1 MKKAFFVFV
10 FVFVLLAVPF
20 QVFAG
25 EETVGSGVNTDEKTY
40 EEYLDT
46 YDVDSIYDAVSR
58 DTLELLDQ
66 LGMRDFDYEN
76 ILDLT
81 PQKLWSVFQSVME
94 GRFEGPLVSCS
105 GIMLLILFSAFLQS
119 LKTAIKSD
127 MLSNVFSVACSVI
140 IAVILSVQIS
150 DAITLAATTVKTCAD
165 FIYGFVPVFGIL
177 VAVSGGITASFSTN
191 ALLLGLAQF
200 LNFLSGNLFVPVIS
214 CYLAL
219 GLSNG
224 IRPELHLTA
233 ITSAVKKYIS
243 AAISVAATGFVSILS
258 IKTAVA
264 SRADALGLRSARFAI
279 NSVVPVIGSAI
290 SEGLLSIQSYSSLIK
305 STVGIVGIVLILLV
319 FLPALVE
326 LVIWKFFLSLSS
338 IVSEMFE
345 DRSVLAV
352 LQAFQGA
359 LLLMLIILILSMVTT
374 VISFGILIAVKN
386 QVS

>member
-1 MKKAFFVFV
+1 MKKSVILILFLF
-10 FVFVLLAVPF
+10 LALSVP
-20 QVFAG
+20 VRAMG
-25 EETVGSGVNTDEKTY
+25 AETQQIEQDTY
-40 EEYLDT
+40 SKYLDQ
-46 YDVDSIYDAVSR
+46 YDVDSIYDSVPQDAL
-58 DTLELLDQ
+58 DLLDE
-66 LGMRDFDYEN
+66 LGMQDFDFEN

-81 PQKLWSVFQSVME
+81 PQKLWHVLQSVAE
-94 GRFEGPLVSCS
+94 GRFEGPLTACA
-105 GIMLLILFSAFLQS
+105 GMILLILFSAFLQS
-119 LKTAIKSD
+119 LKTTIKSD

-140 IAVILSVQIS
+140 IAVILSVEIS
-150 DAITLAATTVKTCAD
+150 DAISLASSTIKMCAD

-243 AAISVAATGFVSILS
+243 AAVSLAATGFVSILS

-305 STVGIVGIVLILLV
+305 STVGIVGIVVIVLI
-319 FLPALVE
+319 FLPALLE
-326 LVIWKFFLSLSS
+326 ILIWKFFLSVSS
-338 IVSEMFE
+338 IASEMFE

-359 LLLMLIILILSMVTT
+359 LLLMLIVLILSLVTT

>member
-1 MKKAFFVFV
+1 MKKSVILILFLF
-10 FVFVLLAVPF
+10 LALSVP
-20 QVFAG
+20 VRAMG
-25 EETVGSGVNTDEKTY
+25 AETQQIEQDTY
-40 EEYLDT
+40 SKYLDQ
-46 YDVDSIYDAVSR
+46 YDVDSIYDSVPQDAL
-58 DTLELLDQ
+58 DLLDE
-66 LGMRDFDYEN
+66 LGMQDFDFEN

-81 PQKLWSVFQSVME
+81 PQKLWHVLQSVAE
-94 GRFEGPLVSCS
+94 GRFKGPLTACA
-105 GIMLLILFSAFLQS
+105 GMILLTLFSAFLQS
-119 LKTAIKSD
+119 LKTTVKSD

-140 IAVILSVQIS
+140 IAVILSVEIS
-150 DAITLAATTVKTCAD
+150 DAISLASSTIKMCAD

-243 AAISVAATGFVSILS
+243 AAVSLAATGFVSILS

-305 STVGIVGIVLILLV
+305 STVGIVGIVVIVLI
-319 FLPALVE
+319 FLPALLE
-326 LVIWKFFLSLSS
+326 ILIWKFFLSVSS
-338 IVSEMFE
+338 IASEMFE

-359 LLLMLIILILSMVTT
+359 LLLMLIVLILSLVTT

>member
-1 MKKAFFVFV
+1 MKKSVILILFLF
-10 FVFVLLAVPF
+10 LALSVP
-20 QVFAG
+20 VRAMG
-25 EETVGSGVNTDEKTY
+25 AETQQIEQDTY
-40 EEYLDT
+40 SKYLDQ
-46 YDVDSIYDAVSR
+46 YDVDSIYDSVPQDAL
-58 DTLELLDQ
+58 DLLDE
-66 LGMRDFDYEN
+66 LGMQDFDFEN

-81 PQKLWSVFQSVME
+81 PQKLWHVLQSVAE
-94 GRFEGPLVSCS
+94 GRFEGPLTACA
-105 GIMLLILFSAFLQS
+105 GMILLILFSAFLQS
-119 LKTAIKSD
+119 LKTTVKSD

-140 IAVILSVQIS
+140 IAVILSVEIS
-150 DAITLAATTVKTCAD
+150 DAISLASSTIKMCAD

-233 ITSAVKKYIS
+233 IASAVKKYIS
-243 AAISVAATGFVSILS
+243 AAVSLAATGFVSILS

-305 STVGIVGIVLILLV
+305 STVGIVGIVVIVLI
-319 FLPALVE
+319 FLPALLE
-326 LVIWKFFLSLSS
+326 ILIWKFFLSVSS
-338 IVSEMFE
+338 IASEMFE

-359 LLLMLIILILSMVTT
+359 LLLMLIVLILSLVTT

>member
-1 MKKAFFVFV
+1 MKKSVILILFLF
-10 FVFVLLAVPF
+10 LALSVP
-20 QVFAG
+20 VRAMG
-25 EETVGSGVNTDEKTY
+25 AETQQIEQDTY
-40 EEYLDT
+40 SKYLDQ
-46 YDVDSIYDAVSR
+46 YDVDSIYDSVPQDAL
-58 DTLELLDQ
+58 DLLDE
-66 LGMRDFDYEN
+66 LGMQDFDFEN

-81 PQKLWSVFQSVME
+81 PQKLWHVLQSVAE
-94 GRFEGPLVSCS
+94 GRFEGPLTACA
-105 GIMLLILFSAFLQS
+105 GMILLTLFSAFLQS
-119 LKTAIKSD
+119 LKTTVKSD

-140 IAVILSVQIS
+140 IAVILSVEIS
-150 DAITLAATTVKTCAD
+150 DAISLASSTIKMCAD

-243 AAISVAATGFVSILS
+243 AAVSLAATGFVSILS

-305 STVGIVGIVLILLV
+305 STVGIVGIVVIVLI
-319 FLPALVE
+319 FLPAL
-326 LVIWKFFLSLSS
+326 LKILIWKFFLSVSS
-338 IVSEMFE
+338 IASEMFE

-359 LLLMLIILILSMVTT
+359 LLLMLIVLILSLVTT

>member
-1 MKKAFFVFV
+1 MKKSVILILFLF
-10 FVFVLLAVPF
+10 LALSVP
-20 QVFAG
+20 VRAMG
-25 EETVGSGVNTDEKTY
+25 AETQQIEQDTY
-40 EEYLDT
+40 SKYLDQ
-46 YDVDSIYDAVSR
+46 YDVDSIYDSVPQDAL
-58 DTLELLDQ
+58 DLLDE
-66 LGMRDFDYEN
+66 LGMQDFDFEN

-81 PQKLWSVFQSVME
+81 PQKLWHVLQSVAE
-94 GRFEGPLVSCS
+94 GRFEGPLTACA
-105 GIMLLILFSAFLQS
+105 GMILLTLFSAFLQS
-119 LKTAIKSD
+119 LKTTVKSD

-140 IAVILSVQIS
+140 IAVILSVEIS
-150 DAITLAATTVKTCAD
+150 DAISLASSTIKMCAD

-233 ITSAVKKYIS
+233 IASAVKKYIS
-243 AAISVAATGFVSILS
+243 AAVSLAATGFVSILS

-305 STVGIVGIVLILLV
+305 STVGIVGIVVIVLI
-319 FLPALVE
+319 FLPALLE
-326 LVIWKFFLSLSS
+326 ILIWKFFLSVSS
-338 IVSEMFE
+338 IASEMFE

-359 LLLMLIILILSMVTT
+359 LLLMLIVLILSLVTT

>member
-1 MKKAFFVFV
+1 MKKSVILILFLF
-10 FVFVLLAVPF
+10 LALSVP
-20 QVFAG
+20 VRAMG
-25 EETVGSGVNTDEKTY
+25 AETQQIEQDTY
-40 EEYLDT
+40 SKYLDQ
-46 YDVDSIYDAVSR
+46 YDVDSIYDSVPQDAL
-58 DTLELLDQ
+58 DLLDE
-66 LGMRDFDYEN
+66 LGMQDFDFEN

-81 PQKLWSVFQSVME
+81 PQKLWHVLQSVAE
-94 GRFEGPLVSCS
+94 GRFVGPLTACA
-105 GIMLLILFSAFLQS
+105 GMILLTLFSAFLQS
-119 LKTAIKSD
+119 LKTTIKSD

-140 IAVILSVQIS
+140 IAVILSVEIS
-150 DAITLAATTVKTCAD
+150 DAISLASSTIKMCAD

-243 AAISVAATGFVSILS
+243 AAVSLAATGFVSILS

-305 STVGIVGIVLILLV
+305 STVGIVGIVVIVLI
-319 FLPALVE
+319 FLPALLE
-326 LVIWKFFLSLSS
+326 ILIWKFFLSVSS
-338 IVSEMFE
+338 IASEMFE

-352 LQAFQGA
+352 LQAFQGV
-359 LLLMLIILILSMVTT
+359 LLLMLIVLILSLVTT

>member
-1 MKKAFFVFV
+1 MKKSVILILFLF
-10 FVFVLLAVPF
+10 LALSVP
-20 QVFAG
+20 VRAMG
-25 EETVGSGVNTDEKTY
+25 AETQQIEQDTY
-40 EEYLDT
+40 SKYLDQ
-46 YDVDSIYDAVSR
+46 YDVDSIYDSMPQDAL
-58 DTLELLDQ
+58 DLLDE
-66 LGMRDFDYEN
+66 LGMQDFDFEN

-81 PQKLWSVFQSVME
+81 PQKLWHVLQSVAE
-94 GRFEGPLVSCS
+94 GRFEGPLTACA
-105 GIMLLILFSAFLQS
+105 GMILLILFSAFLQS
-119 LKTAIKSD
+119 LKTTVKSD

-140 IAVILSVQIS
+140 IAVILSVEIS
-150 DAITLAATTVKTCAD
+150 NAISLASSTIKMCAD

-243 AAISVAATGFVSILS
+243 AAVSLAATGFVSILS

-305 STVGIVGIVLILLV
+305 STVGIVGIVVIVLI
-319 FLPALVE
+319 FLPALLE
-326 LVIWKFFLSLSS
+326 ILIWKFFLSVSS
-338 IVSEMFE
+338 IASEMFE

-359 LLLMLIILILSMVTT
+359 LLLMLIVLILSLVTT

>member
-1 MKKAFFVFV
+1 MKKAVLFFAVIF
-10 FVFVLLAVPF
+10 LLLCWPLQA
-20 QVFAG
+20 AG
-25 EETVGSGVNTDEKTY
+25 AQTDAPETAFDPQTY

-46 YDVDSIYDAVSR
+46 YDAVSIFDAVSQ
-58 DTLELLDQ
+58 DTLDLLDQ
-66 LGMRDFDYEN
+66 LGLGDFDYEN

-81 PQKLWSVFQSVME
+81 PQKLWEVLQSVLE
-94 GRFEGPLVSCS
+94 GRFAGPIASCS
-105 GIMLLILFSAFLQS
+105 GIILLILFSAFLQS
-119 LKTAIKSD
+119 LKTMIESD
-127 MLSNVFSVACSVI
+127 ALSNVFSVACSVI

-150 DAITLAATTVKTCAD
+150 GAITLASSTIKMCAD

-233 ITSAVKKYIS
+233 VTSAVKKYIS
-243 AAISVAATGFVSILS
+243 TAISLAATGFVSVLS

-305 STVGIVGIVLILLV
+305 STVGIVGIVVIFLI
-319 FLPALVE
+319 FLPAMLE
-326 LVIWKFFLSLSS
+326 IVIWKFFLSLSS

-352 LQAFQGA
+352 MQAFQGA
-359 LLLMLIILILSMVTT
+359 LLLMLIVLILSMVTT
-374 VISFGILIAVKN
+374 VISFGILVAVKN

>member
-1 MKKAFFVFV
+1 MKKSVILILFLF
-10 FVFVLLAVPF
+10 LALSVP
-20 QVFAG
+20 VRAMG
-25 EETVGSGVNTDEKTY
+25 AETQQIEQDTY
-40 EEYLDT
+40 SKYLDQ
-46 YDVDSIYDAVSR
+46 YDVDSIYDCVPQDAL
-58 DTLELLDQ
+58 DLLDE
-66 LGMRDFDYEN
+66 LGMQDFDFEN

-81 PQKLWSVFQSVME
+81 PQKLWHVLQSVAE
-94 GRFEGPLVSCS
+94 GRFKGPLTACA
-105 GIMLLILFSAFLQS
+105 GMILLILFSAFLQS
-119 LKTAIKSD
+119 LKTTVKSD

-140 IAVILSVQIS
+140 IAVILSVEIS
-150 DAITLAATTVKTCAD
+150 DAISLASSTIKMCAD

-243 AAISVAATGFVSILS
+243 AAVSLAATGFVSILS

-305 STVGIVGIVLILLV
+305 STVGIVGIVVIVLI
-319 FLPALVE
+319 FLPALLE
-326 LVIWKFFLSLSS
+326 ILIWKFFLSVSS
-338 IVSEMFE
+338 IASEMFE

-359 LLLMLIILILSMVTT
+359 LLLMLIVLILSLVTT

>member
-1 MKKAFFVFV
+1 MKKSVILILFLF
-10 FVFVLLAVPF
+10 LALSVP
-20 QVFAG
+20 VRAMG
-25 EETVGSGVNTDEKTY
+25 AETQQIEQDTY
-40 EEYLDT
+40 SKYLDQ
-46 YDVDSIYDAVSR
+46 YDVDSIYDSVPQDAL
-58 DTLELLDQ
+58 DLLDE
-66 LGMRDFDYEN
+66 LGMQDFDFEN

-81 PQKLWSVFQSVME
+81 PQKLWHVLQSVAE
-94 GRFEGPLVSCS
+94 GRFKGPLTACA
-105 GIMLLILFSAFLQS
+105 GMILLTLFSAFLQS
-119 LKTAIKSD
+119 LKTTVKSD

-140 IAVILSVQIS
+140 IAVILSVEIS
-150 DAITLAATTVKTCAD
+150 DAISLASSTIKMCAD

-243 AAISVAATGFVSILS
+243 AAVSLAATGFVSILS

-305 STVGIVGIVLILLV
+305 STVGIVGIVVIVLI
-319 FLPALVE
+319 FLPALLE
-326 LVIWKFFLSLSS
+326 ILIWKFFLSISS
-338 IVSEMFE
+338 IASEMFE

-359 LLLMLIILILSMVTT
+359 LLLMLIVLILSLVTT

>member
-1 MKKAFFVFV
+1 MKKSVILILFLF
-10 FVFVLLAVPF
+10 LALSVP
-20 QVFAG
+20 VRAMG
-25 EETVGSGVNTDEKTY
+25 AETQQIEQDTY
-40 EEYLDT
+40 SKYLDQ
-46 YDVDSIYDAVSR
+46 YDVDSIYDSVPQDAL
-58 DTLELLDQ
+58 DLLDE
-66 LGMRDFDYEN
+66 LGMQDFDFEN

-81 PQKLWSVFQSVME
+81 PQKLWHVLQSVAE
-94 GRFEGPLVSCS
+94 GRFKGPLTACA
-105 GIMLLILFSAFLQS
+105 GMILLILFSAFLQS
-119 LKTAIKSD
+119 LKTTVKSD

-140 IAVILSVQIS
+140 TAVILSVEIS
-150 DAITLAATTVKTCAD
+150 DAISLASSTIKMCAD

-243 AAISVAATGFVSILS
+243 AAVSLAATGFVSILS

-305 STVGIVGIVLILLV
+305 STVGIVGIVVIVLI
-319 FLPALVE
+319 FLPALLE
-326 LVIWKFFLSLSS
+326 ILIWKFFLSVSS
-338 IVSEMFE
+338 EYNPIPI
-345 DRSVLAV
+345 SVGNRRTV
-352 LQAFQGA
+352 FFFC
-359 LLLMLIILILSMVTT
+359 LI
-374 VISFGILIAVKN
+374 
-386 QVS
+386 

>member
-1 MKKAFFVFV
+1 MKKSVILILFLF
-10 FVFVLLAVPF
+10 LALSVP
-20 QVFAG
+20 VRAMG
-25 EETVGSGVNTDEKTY
+25 AETQQIEQDTY
-40 EEYLDT
+40 SKYLDQ
-46 YDVDSIYDAVSR
+46 YDVDSIYDSVPQDAL
-58 DTLELLDQ
+58 DLLDE
-66 LGMRDFDYEN
+66 LGMQDFDFEN

-81 PQKLWSVFQSVME
+81 PQKLWHVLQSVAE
-94 GRFEGPLVSCS
+94 GRFEGPLTACA
-105 GIMLLILFSAFLQS
+105 GMILLILFSAFLQS
-119 LKTAIKSD
+119 LKTTVKSD

-140 IAVILSVQIS
+140 IAVILSVEIS
-150 DAITLAATTVKTCAD
+150 DAISLASSTIKMCAD

-243 AAISVAATGFVSILS
+243 AAVSLAATGFVSILS

-305 STVGIVGIVLILLV
+305 STVGIVGIVVIVLI
-319 FLPALVE
+319 FLPALLE
-326 LVIWKFFLSLSS
+326 ILIWKFFLSISS
-338 IVSEMFE
+338 IASEMFE

-359 LLLMLIILILSMVTT
+359 LLLMLIVLILSLVTT

>member
-1 MKKAFFVFV
+1 MKKSVILILFLF
-10 FVFVLLAVPF
+10 LALSVP
-20 QVFAG
+20 VRAMG
-25 EETVGSGVNTDEKTY
+25 AETQQIEQDTY
-40 EEYLDT
+40 SKYLDQ
-46 YDVDSIYDAVSR
+46 YDVDSIYDCVPQDAL
-58 DTLELLDQ
+58 DLLDE
-66 LGMRDFDYEN
+66 LGMQDFDFKN

-81 PQKLWSVFQSVME
+81 PQKLWHVLQSVAE
-94 GRFEGPLVSCS
+94 GRFKGPLTACA
-105 GIMLLILFSAFLQS
+105 GMILLILFSAFLQS
-119 LKTAIKSD
+119 LKTTVKSD

-140 IAVILSVQIS
+140 IAVILSVEIS
-150 DAITLAATTVKTCAD
+150 DAISLASSTIKMCAD

-243 AAISVAATGFVSILS
+243 AAVSLAATGFVSILS

-305 STVGIVGIVLILLV
+305 STVGIVGIVVIVLI
-319 FLPALVE
+319 FLPALLE
-326 LVIWKFFLSLSS
+326 ILIWKFFLSVSS
-338 IVSEMFE
+338 IASEMFE

-359 LLLMLIILILSMVTT
+359 LLLMLIVLILSLVTT

>member
-1 MKKAFFVFV
+1 MKKSVILILFLF
-10 FVFVLLAVPF
+10 LALSVP
-20 QVFAG
+20 VRAMG
-25 EETVGSGVNTDEKTY
+25 AETQQIEQDTY
-40 EEYLDT
+40 SKYLDQ
-46 YDVDSIYDAVSR
+46 YDVDSIYDSVPQDAL
-58 DTLELLDQ
+58 DLLDE
-66 LGMRDFDYEN
+66 LGMQDFDFEN

-81 PQKLWSVFQSVME
+81 PQKLWHVLQSVAE
-94 GRFEGPLVSCS
+94 GRFKGPLTACA
-105 GIMLLILFSAFLQS
+105 GMILLILFSAFLQS
-119 LKTAIKSD
+119 LKTTVKSD

-140 IAVILSVQIS
+140 TAVILSVEIS
-150 DAITLAATTVKTCAD
+150 DAISLASSTIKMCAD

-243 AAISVAATGFVSILS
+243 AAVSLAATGFVSILS

-305 STVGIVGIVLILLV
+305 STVGIVGIVVIVLI
-319 FLPALVE
+319 FLPALLE
-326 LVIWKFFLSLSS
+326 ILIWKFFLSVSS
-338 IVSEMFE
+338 IASEMFE

-359 LLLMLIILILSMVTT
+359 LLLMLIVLILSLVTT

>member
-1 MKKAFFVFV
+1 MKKSVILILFLF
-10 FVFVLLAVPF
+10 LALSVP
-20 QVFAG
+20 VRAMG
-25 EETVGSGVNTDEKTY
+25 AETQQIEQDTY
-40 EEYLDT
+40 SKYLDQ
-46 YDVDSIYDAVSR
+46 YDVDSIYDSVPQDAL
-58 DTLELLDQ
+58 DLLDE
-66 LGMRDFDYEN
+66 LGMQDFDFEN

-81 PQKLWSVFQSVME
+81 PQKLWHVLQSVAE
-94 GRFEGPLVSCS
+94 GRFEGPLTACA
-105 GIMLLILFSAFLQS
+105 GMILLTLFSAFLQS
-119 LKTAIKSD
+119 LKTTVKSD

-140 IAVILSVQIS
+140 IAVILSVEIS
-150 DAITLAATTVKTCAD
+150 DAISLASSTIKMCTD

-243 AAISVAATGFVSILS
+243 AAVSLAATGFVSILS

-305 STVGIVGIVLILLV
+305 STVGIVGIVVIVLI
-319 FLPALVE
+319 FLPALLE
-326 LVIWKFFLSLSS
+326 ILIWKFFLSVSS
-338 IVSEMFE
+338 IASEMFE

-359 LLLMLIILILSMVTT
+359 LLLMLIVLILSLVTT

>member
-1 MKKAFFVFV
+1 MKKSVILIFFLF
-10 FVFVLLAVPF
+10 LALSVP
-20 QVFAG
+20 VRAMG
-25 EETVGSGVNTDEKTY
+25 AETQQIEQDTY
-40 EEYLDT
+40 SKYLDQ
-46 YDVDSIYDAVSR
+46 YDVDSIYDSVPQDAL
-58 DTLELLDQ
+58 DLLDE
-66 LGMRDFDYEN
+66 LGMQDFDFEN

-81 PQKLWSVFQSVME
+81 PQKLWHVLQSVAE
-94 GRFEGPLVSCS
+94 GRFEGPLTACA
-105 GIMLLILFSAFLQS
+105 GMILLILFSAFLQS
-119 LKTAIKSD
+119 LKTTIKSD

-140 IAVILSVQIS
+140 IAVILSVEIS
-150 DAITLAATTVKTCAD
+150 DAISLASSTIKMCAD

-243 AAISVAATGFVSILS
+243 AAVSLAATGFVSILS

-305 STVGIVGIVLILLV
+305 STVGIVGIVVIVLI
-319 FLPALVE
+319 FLPALLE
-326 LVIWKFFLSLSS
+326 ILIWKFFLSVSS
-338 IVSEMFE
+338 IASEMFE

-359 LLLMLIILILSMVTT
+359 LLLMLIVLILSLVTT

>member
-1 MKKAFFVFV
+1 MKKSVILILFLF
-10 FVFVLLAVPF
+10 LALSVP
-20 QVFAG
+20 VRAMG
-25 EETVGSGVNTDEKTY
+25 AETQQIEQDTY
-40 EEYLDT
+40 SKYLDQ
-46 YDVDSIYDAVSR
+46 YDVDSIYDSVPQDAL
-58 DTLELLDQ
+58 DLLDE
-66 LGMRDFDYEN
+66 LGMQDFDFEN

-81 PQKLWSVFQSVME
+81 PQKLWHVLQSVAE
-94 GRFEGPLVSCS
+94 GRFKGPLTACA
-105 GIMLLILFSAFLQS
+105 GMILLILFSAFLQS
-119 LKTAIKSD
+119 LKTTVKSD

-140 IAVILSVQIS
+140 IAVILSVEIS
-150 DAITLAATTVKTCAD
+150 DAISLASSTIKMCAD

-243 AAISVAATGFVSILS
+243 AAVSLAATGFVSILS

-305 STVGIVGIVLILLV
+305 STVGIVGIVVIVLI
-319 FLPALVE
+319 FLPALLE
-326 LVIWKFFLSLSS
+326 ILIWKFFLSVSS
-338 IVSEMFE
+338 IASEMFE

-359 LLLMLIILILSMVTT
+359 LLLMLIVLILSLVTT

>member
-1 MKKAFFVFV
+1 MKKSVILILFLF
-10 FVFVLLAVPF
+10 LALSVP
-20 QVFAG
+20 VRAMG
-25 EETVGSGVNTDEKTY
+25 AETQQIEQDTY
-40 EEYLDT
+40 SKYLDQ
-46 YDVDSIYDAVSR
+46 YDVDSIYDSVPQDAL
-58 DTLELLDQ
+58 DLLDE
-66 LGMRDFDYEN
+66 LGMQDFDFEN

-81 PQKLWSVFQSVME
+81 PQKLWHVLQSVAE
-94 GRFEGPLVSCS
+94 GRFEGPLTACA
-105 GIMLLILFSAFLQS
+105 GMILLTLFSAFLQS
-119 LKTAIKSD
+119 LKTTIKSD

-140 IAVILSVQIS
+140 IAVILSVEIS
-150 DAITLAATTVKTCAD
+150 DAISLASSTIKMCAD

-243 AAISVAATGFVSILS
+243 AAVSLAATGFVSILS

-305 STVGIVGIVLILLV
+305 STVGIVGIVVIVLI
-319 FLPALVE
+319 FLPALLE
-326 LVIWKFFLSLSS
+326 ILIWKFFLSVSS
-338 IVSEMFE
+338 IASEMFE

-359 LLLMLIILILSMVTT
+359 LLLMLIVLILSLVTT

>member
-1 MKKAFFVFV
+1 MKKSVILILFLF
-10 FVFVLLAVPF
+10 LALSVP
-20 QVFAG
+20 VRAMG
-25 EETVGSGVNTDEKTY
+25 AETQQIEQDTY
-40 EEYLDT
+40 SKYLDQ
-46 YDVDSIYDAVSR
+46 YDVDSIYDSVPQDAL
-58 DTLELLDQ
+58 DLLDE
-66 LGMRDFDYEN
+66 LGMQDFDFEN

-81 PQKLWSVFQSVME
+81 PQKLWYVLQSVAE
-94 GRFEGPLVSCS
+94 GRFKGPLTACA
-105 GIMLLILFSAFLQS
+105 GMILLILFSAFLQS
-119 LKTAIKSD
+119 LKTTVKSD

-140 IAVILSVQIS
+140 IAVILSVEIS
-150 DAITLAATTVKTCAD
+150 NAISLASSTIKMCAD

-243 AAISVAATGFVSILS
+243 AAVSLAATGFVSILS

-305 STVGIVGIVLILLV
+305 STVGIVGIVVIVLI
-319 FLPALVE
+319 FLPALLE
-326 LVIWKFFLSLSS
+326 ILIWKFFLSVSS
-338 IVSEMFE
+338 IASEMFE

-359 LLLMLIILILSMVTT
+359 LLLMLIVLILSLVTT

>member
-1 MKKAFFVFV
+1 MKKSVILILFLF
-10 FVFVLLAVPF
+10 LALSVP
-20 QVFAG
+20 VRAMG
-25 EETVGSGVNTDEKTY
+25 AETQQIEQDTY
-40 EEYLDT
+40 SKYLDQ
-46 YDVDSIYDAVSR
+46 YDVDSIYDSVPQDAL
-58 DTLELLDQ
+58 DLLDE
-66 LGMRDFDYEN
+66 LGMQDFDFEN

-81 PQKLWSVFQSVME
+81 PQKLWHVLQSVAE
-94 GRFEGPLVSCS
+94 GRFKGPLTACA
-105 GIMLLILFSAFLQS
+105 GMILLTLFSAFLQS
-119 LKTAIKSD
+119 LKTTVKSD

-140 IAVILSVQIS
+140 IAVILSVEIS
-150 DAITLAATTVKTCAD
+150 DAISLASSTIKMCAD

-243 AAISVAATGFVSILS
+243 AAVSLAATGFVSILS

-305 STVGIVGIVLILLV
+305 STVGIVGIVVIVLI
-319 FLPALVE
+319 FLPAL
-326 LVIWKFFLSLSS
+326 LKILIWKFFLSVSS
-338 IVSEMFE
+338 IASEMFE

-359 LLLMLIILILSMVTT
+359 LLLMLIVLILSLVTT

>member
-1 MKKAFFVFV
+1 MKKSVILILFLF
-10 FVFVLLAVPF
+10 LALSVP
-20 QVFAG
+20 VRAMG
-25 EETVGSGVNTDEKTY
+25 AETQQIEQDTY
-40 EEYLDT
+40 SKYLDQ
-46 YDVDSIYDAVSR
+46 YDVDSIYDSVPQDAL
-58 DTLELLDQ
+58 DLLDE
-66 LGMRDFDYEN
+66 LGMQDFDFEN

-81 PQKLWSVFQSVME
+81 PQKLWHVLQSVAE
-94 GRFEGPLVSCS
+94 GRFEGPLTACA
-105 GIMLLILFSAFLQS
+105 GMILLILFSAFLQS
-119 LKTAIKSD
+119 LKTTVKSD

-140 IAVILSVQIS
+140 IAVILSVEIS
-150 DAITLAATTVKTCAD
+150 DAISLASSTIKMCAD

-243 AAISVAATGFVSILS
+243 AAVSLAATGFVSILS

-305 STVGIVGIVLILLV
+305 STVGIVGIVVIVLI
-319 FLPALVE
+319 FLPALLE
-326 LVIWKFFLSLSS
+326 ILIWKFFLSVSS
-338 IVSEMFE
+338 IASEMFE

-359 LLLMLIILILSMVTT
+359 LLLMLIVLILSLVTT

>member
-1 MKKAFFVFV
+1 MKKSVILILFLF
-10 FVFVLLAVPF
+10 LALSVP
-20 QVFAG
+20 VRAMG
-25 EETVGSGVNTDEKTY
+25 AETQQIEQDTY
-40 EEYLDT
+40 SKYLDQ
-46 YDVDSIYDAVSR
+46 YDVDSIYDSVPQDAL
-58 DTLELLDQ
+58 DLLDE
-66 LGMRDFDYEN
+66 LGMQDFDFEN

-81 PQKLWSVFQSVME
+81 PQKLWHVLQSVAE
-94 GRFEGPLVSCS
+94 GRFEGPLTACA
-105 GIMLLILFSAFLQS
+105 GMILLILFSAFLQS
-119 LKTAIKSD
+119 LKTTVKSD

-140 IAVILSVQIS
+140 IAVILSVEIS
-150 DAITLAATTVKTCAD
+150 DAISLASSTIKMCAD

-243 AAISVAATGFVSILS
+243 AAVSLAATGFVSILS

-264 SRADALGLRSARFAI
+264 SRADALGPRSARFAI

-305 STVGIVGIVLILLV
+305 STVGIVGIVVIVLI
-319 FLPALVE
+319 FLPALLE
-326 LVIWKFFLSLSS
+326 ILIWKFFLSVSS
-338 IVSEMFE
+338 IASEMFE

-359 LLLMLIILILSMVTT
+359 LLLMLIVLILSLVTT

>member
-1 MKKAFFVFV
+1 MKKSVILILFLF
-10 FVFVLLAVPF
+10 LALSVP
-20 QVFAG
+20 VRAMG
-25 EETVGSGVNTDEKTY
+25 AETQQIEQDTY
-40 EEYLDT
+40 SKYLDQ
-46 YDVDSIYDAVSR
+46 YDVDSIYDSVPQDAL
-58 DTLELLDQ
+58 DLLDE
-66 LGMRDFDYEN
+66 LGMQDFDFEN
-76 ILDLT
+76 ILNLT
-81 PQKLWSVFQSVME
+81 PQKLWHVLQSVAE
-94 GRFEGPLVSCS
+94 GRFKGPLTACA
-105 GIMLLILFSAFLQS
+105 GMILLILFSAFLQS
-119 LKTAIKSD
+119 LKTTVKSD

-140 IAVILSVQIS
+140 IAVILSVEIS
-150 DAITLAATTVKTCAD
+150 DAISLASSTIKMCAD

-200 LNFLSGNLFVPVIS
+200 LNFLSGNLFVPIIS

-243 AAISVAATGFVSILS
+243 AAVSLAATGFVSILS

-305 STVGIVGIVLILLV
+305 STVGIVGIVVIVLI
-319 FLPALVE
+319 FLPALLE
-326 LVIWKFFLSLSS
+326 ILIWKFFLSVSS
-338 IVSEMFE
+338 IASEMFE

-352 LQAFQGA
+352 LQVFQGA
-359 LLLMLIILILSMVTT
+359 LLLMLIVLILSLVTT

>member
-1 MKKAFFVFV
+1 MKKSVILILFLF
-10 FVFVLLAVPF
+10 LALSVP
-20 QVFAG
+20 VRAMG
-25 EETVGSGVNTDEKTY
+25 AETQQIEQDTY
-40 EEYLDT
+40 SKYLDQ
-46 YDVDSIYDAVSR
+46 YDVDSIYDSLPQDAL
-58 DTLELLDQ
+58 DLLDE
-66 LGMRDFDYEN
+66 LGMQDFDFEN

-81 PQKLWSVFQSVME
+81 PQKLWHVLQSVAE
-94 GRFEGPLVSCS
+94 GRLEGPLTACA
-105 GIMLLILFSAFLQS
+105 GMILLTLFSAFLQS
-119 LKTAIKSD
+119 LKTTVKSD

-140 IAVILSVQIS
+140 IAVILSVEIS
-150 DAITLAATTVKTCAD
+150 DAISLASSTIKMCAD

-243 AAISVAATGFVSILS
+243 AAVSLAATGFVSILS

-305 STVGIVGIVLILLV
+305 STVGIVGIVVIVLI
-319 FLPALVE
+319 FLPALLE
-326 LVIWKFFLSLSS
+326 ILIWKFFLSVSS
-338 IVSEMFE
+338 IASEMFE

-359 LLLMLIILILSMVTT
+359 LLLMLIVLILSLVTT

>member
-1 MKKAFFVFV
+1 MKKSVILILFLF
-10 FVFVLLAVPF
+10 LALSVP
-20 QVFAG
+20 VRAMGG
-25 EETVGSGVNTDEKTY
+25 ETQQIEQDTY
-40 EEYLDT
+40 SKYLDQ
-46 YDVDSIYDAVSR
+46 YDVDSIYDSVPQDAL
-58 DTLELLDQ
+58 DLLDE
-66 LGMRDFDYEN
+66 LGMQDFDFEN

-81 PQKLWSVFQSVME
+81 PQKLWHVLQSVAE
-94 GRFEGPLVSCS
+94 GRFKGPLTACA
-105 GIMLLILFSAFLQS
+105 GMILLILFSAFLQS
-119 LKTAIKSD
+119 LKTTVKSD

-140 IAVILSVQIS
+140 IAVILSVEIS
-150 DAITLAATTVKTCAD
+150 DAISLASSTIKMCAD

-243 AAISVAATGFVSILS
+243 AAVSLAATGFVSILS

-305 STVGIVGIVLILLV
+305 STVGIVGIVVIVLI
-319 FLPALVE
+319 FLPALLE
-326 LVIWKFFLSLSS
+326 ILIWKFFLSVSS
-338 IVSEMFE
+338 IASEMFE

-359 LLLMLIILILSMVTT
+359 LLLMLIVLILSLVTT

>member
-1 MKKAFFVFV
+1 MKKSVILILFLF
-10 FVFVLLAVPF
+10 LALSVP
-20 QVFAG
+20 VRAMG
-25 EETVGSGVNTDEKTY
+25 AETQQIEQDTY
-40 EEYLDT
+40 SKYLDQ
-46 YDVDSIYDAVSR
+46 YDVDSIYDSVPQDAL
-58 DTLELLDQ
+58 DLLDE
-66 LGMRDFDYEN
+66 LGMQDFDFEN

-81 PQKLWSVFQSVME
+81 PQKLWHVLQSVAE
-94 GRFEGPLVSCS
+94 GRFEGPLTACA
-105 GIMLLILFSAFLQS
+105 GMILLILFSAFLQS
-119 LKTAIKSD
+119 LKTTVKSD

-140 IAVILSVQIS
+140 VAVILSVEIS
-150 DAITLAATTVKTCAD
+150 DAISLASSTIKMCAD

-243 AAISVAATGFVSILS
+243 AAVSLAATGFVSILS

-305 STVGIVGIVLILLV
+305 STVGIVGIVVIVLI
-319 FLPALVE
+319 FLPALLE
-326 LVIWKFFLSLSS
+326 ILIWKFFLSVSS
-338 IVSEMFE
+338 IASEMFE

-359 LLLMLIILILSMVTT
+359 LLLMLIVLILSLVTT

>member
-1 MKKAFFVFV
+1 MKKSVILILFLF
-10 FVFVLLAVPF
+10 LALSVP
-20 QVFAG
+20 VRAMG
-25 EETVGSGVNTDEKTY
+25 AETQQIEQDTY
-40 EEYLDT
+40 SKYLDQ
-46 YDVDSIYDAVSR
+46 YDVDSIYDSVPQDAL
-58 DTLELLDQ
+58 DLLDE
-66 LGMRDFDYEN
+66 LGMQDFDFEN

-81 PQKLWSVFQSVME
+81 PQKLWHVLQSVAE
-94 GRFEGPLVSCS
+94 GRFEGPLTACA
-105 GIMLLILFSAFLQS
+105 GMILLILFSAFLQS
-119 LKTAIKSD
+119 LKTTVKSD

-140 IAVILSVQIS
+140 IAVILSVEIS
-150 DAITLAATTVKTCAD
+150 DAISLASSTIKMCAD

-200 LNFLSGNLFVPVIS
+200 LNFLSGNLFVPAIS

-233 ITSAVKKYIS
+233 ITSAVKKYIC
-243 AAISVAATGFVSILS
+243 AAVSLAATGFVSILS

-305 STVGIVGIVLILLV
+305 STVGIVGIVVIVLI
-319 FLPALVE
+319 FLPALLE
-326 LVIWKFFLSLSS
+326 ILIWKFFLSVSS
-338 IVSEMFE
+338 IASEMFE

-359 LLLMLIILILSMVTT
+359 LLLMLIVLILSLVTT

>member
-1 MKKAFFVFV
+1 MKNSVILILFLF
-10 FVFVLLAVPF
+10 LALSVP
-20 QVFAG
+20 VRAMG
-25 EETVGSGVNTDEKTY
+25 AETQQIEQDTY
-40 EEYLDT
+40 SKYLDQ
-46 YDVDSIYDAVSR
+46 YDVDSIYDSVPQDAL
-58 DTLELLDQ
+58 DLLDE
-66 LGMRDFDYEN
+66 LGMQDFDFEN

-81 PQKLWSVFQSVME
+81 PQKLWHVLQSVAE
-94 GRFEGPLVSCS
+94 GRFEGPLTACA
-105 GIMLLILFSAFLQS
+105 GMILLILFSAFLQS
-119 LKTAIKSD
+119 LKTTVKSD

-140 IAVILSVQIS
+140 IAVILSVEIS
-150 DAITLAATTVKTCAD
+150 NAISLASSTIKMCAD

-243 AAISVAATGFVSILS
+243 AAVSLAATGFVSILS

-305 STVGIVGIVLILLV
+305 STVGIVGIVVIVLI
-319 FLPALVE
+319 FLPALLE
-326 LVIWKFFLSLSS
+326 ILIWKFFLSVSS
-338 IVSEMFE
+338 IASEMFE

-359 LLLMLIILILSMVTT
+359 LLLMLIVLILSLVTT

>member
-1 MKKAFFVFV
+1 MKKSVILILFLF
-10 FVFVLLAVPF
+10 LALSVP
-20 QVFAG
+20 VRAMG
-25 EETVGSGVNTDEKTY
+25 AETQQIEQDTY
-40 EEYLDT
+40 SKYLDQ
-46 YDVDSIYDAVSR
+46 YDVDSIYDSVPQDAL
-58 DTLELLDQ
+58 DLLDE
-66 LGMRDFDYEN
+66 LGMQDFDFEN

-81 PQKLWSVFQSVME
+81 PQKLWHVLQSVAE
-94 GRFEGPLVSCS
+94 GRFEGPLTACA
-105 GIMLLILFSAFLQS
+105 GMILLTLFSAFLQS
-119 LKTAIKSD
+119 LKTTVKSD

-140 IAVILSVQIS
+140 IAVILSVEIS
-150 DAITLAATTVKTCAD
+150 DAISLASSTIKMCAD

-243 AAISVAATGFVSILS
+243 AAVSLAATGFVSILS

-305 STVGIVGIVLILLV
+305 STVGIVGIVVIVLI
-319 FLPALVE
+319 FLPALLE
-326 LVIWKFFLSLSS
+326 ILIWKFFLSVSS
-338 IVSEMFE
+338 IASEMFE

-359 LLLMLIILILSMVTT
+359 LLLMLIVLILSLVTT

>member
-1 MKKAFFVFV
+1 MKKSVILILFLF
-10 FVFVLLAVPF
+10 LALSVP
-20 QVFAG
+20 VRAMG
-25 EETVGSGVNTDEKTY
+25 AETQQIEQDTY
-40 EEYLDT
+40 SKYLDQ
-46 YDVDSIYDAVSR
+46 YDVDSIYDSVPQDAL
-58 DTLELLDQ
+58 DLLDE
-66 LGMRDFDYEN
+66 LGMQDFEFEN

-81 PQKLWSVFQSVME
+81 PQKLWHVLQSVAE
-94 GRFEGPLVSCS
+94 GRFKGPLTACA
-105 GIMLLILFSAFLQS
+105 GMILLILFSAFLQS
-119 LKTAIKSD
+119 LKTTVKSD

-140 IAVILSVQIS
+140 IAVILSVEIS
-150 DAITLAATTVKTCAD
+150 NAISLASSTIKMCAD

-243 AAISVAATGFVSILS
+243 AAVSLAATGFVSILS

-305 STVGIVGIVLILLV
+305 STVGIVGIVVIVLI
-319 FLPALVE
+319 FLPALLE
-326 LVIWKFFLSLSS
+326 ILIWKFFLSISS
-338 IVSEMFE
+338 IASEMFE

-359 LLLMLIILILSMVTT
+359 LLLMLIVLILSLVTT

>member
-1 MKKAFFVFV
+1 MKKSVILILFLF
-10 FVFVLLAVPF
+10 LALSVP
-20 QVFAG
+20 VRAMG
-25 EETVGSGVNTDEKTY
+25 AEKQQIEQDTY
-40 EEYLDT
+40 SKYLDQ
-46 YDVDSIYDAVSR
+46 YDVDSIYDSVPQDAL
-58 DTLELLDQ
+58 DLLDE
-66 LGMRDFDYEN
+66 LGMQDFDFEN

-81 PQKLWSVFQSVME
+81 PQKLWHVLQSVAE
-94 GRFEGPLVSCS
+94 GRFEGPLTACA
-105 GIMLLILFSAFLQS
+105 GMILLTLFSAFLQS
-119 LKTAIKSD
+119 LKTTVKSD

-140 IAVILSVQIS
+140 IAVILSVEIS
-150 DAITLAATTVKTCAD
+150 DAISLASSTIKMCAD

-243 AAISVAATGFVSILS
+243 AAVSLAATGFVSILS

-305 STVGIVGIVLILLV
+305 STVGIVGIVVIVLI
-319 FLPALVE
+319 FLPALLE
-326 LVIWKFFLSLSS
+326 ILIWKFFLSVSS
-338 IVSEMFE
+338 IASEMFE

-359 LLLMLIILILSMVTT
+359 LLLMLIVLILSLVTT

>member
-1 MKKAFFVFV
+1 MKKSVILILFLF
-10 FVFVLLAVPF
+10 LALSVP
-20 QVFAG
+20 VRAMG
-25 EETVGSGVNTDEKTY
+25 AETQQIEQDTY
-40 EEYLDT
+40 SKYLDQ
-46 YDVDSIYDAVSR
+46 YDVDSIYDSVPQDAL
-58 DTLELLDQ
+58 DLLDE
-66 LGMRDFDYEN
+66 LGMQDFDFEN

-81 PQKLWSVFQSVME
+81 PQKLWHVLQSVAE
-94 GRFEGPLVSCS
+94 GRFKGPLTACA
-105 GIMLLILFSAFLQS
+105 GMILLILFSAFLQS
-119 LKTAIKSD
+119 LKTTVKSD

-140 IAVILSVQIS
+140 IAVILSVEIS
-150 DAITLAATTVKTCAD
+150 DAISLASSTIKMCAD

-243 AAISVAATGFVSILS
+243 AAVSLAATGFVSILS

-305 STVGIVGIVLILLV
+305 STGGIVGIVVIVLI
-319 FLPALVE
+319 FLPALLE
-326 LVIWKFFLSLSS
+326 ILIWKFFLSVSS
-338 IVSEMFE
+338 IASEMFE

-359 LLLMLIILILSMVTT
+359 LLLMLIVLILSLVTT

>member
-1 MKKAFFVFV
+1 MKKSVILILFLF
-10 FVFVLLAVPF
+10 LALSVP
-20 QVFAG
+20 VRAMG
-25 EETVGSGVNTDEKTY
+25 AETQQIEQDTY
-40 EEYLDT
+40 SKYLDQ
-46 YDVDSIYDAVSR
+46 YDVDSIYDSVPQDAL
-58 DTLELLDQ
+58 DLLDE
-66 LGMRDFDYEN
+66 LGMQDFDFEN

-81 PQKLWSVFQSVME
+81 PQKLWHVLQSVAE
-94 GRFEGPLVSCS
+94 GRFEGPLTACA
-105 GIMLLILFSAFLQS
+105 GMILLILFSAFLQS
-119 LKTAIKSD
+119 LKTTVKSD

-140 IAVILSVQIS
+140 IAVILSVEIS
-150 DAITLAATTVKTCAD
+150 DAISLASSTIKMCAD

-177 VAVSGGITASFSTN
+177 VAVSGGVTASFSTN

-243 AAISVAATGFVSILS
+243 AAVSLAATGFVSILS

-305 STVGIVGIVLILLV
+305 STVGIVGIVVIVLI
-319 FLPALVE
+319 FLPALLE
-326 LVIWKFFLSLSS
+326 ILIWKFFLSVSS
-338 IVSEMFE
+338 IASEMFE

-359 LLLMLIILILSMVTT
+359 LLLMLIVLILSLVTT

>member
-1 MKKAFFVFV
+1 MKKSVILILFLF
-10 FVFVLLAVPF
+10 LALSVP
-20 QVFAG
+20 VRAMG
-25 EETVGSGVNTDEKTY
+25 AETQQIEQDTY
-40 EEYLDT
+40 SKYLDQ
-46 YDVDSIYDAVSR
+46 YDVDSIYDSVPQDAL
-58 DTLELLDQ
+58 DLLDE
-66 LGMRDFDYEN
+66 LGMQDFDFEN

-81 PQKLWSVFQSVME
+81 PQKLWHVLQSVAE
-94 GRFEGPLVSCS
+94 GRFKGPLTACA
-105 GIMLLILFSAFLQS
+105 GMILLTLFSAFLQS
-119 LKTAIKSD
+119 LKTTVKSD

-140 IAVILSVQIS
+140 IAVILSVEIS
-150 DAITLAATTVKTCAD
+150 DAISLASSTIKMCAD

-243 AAISVAATGFVSILS
+243 AAVSLAATGFVSILS

-305 STVGIVGIVLILLV
+305 STVGIVGIVVIVLI
-319 FLPALVE
+319 FLPALLE
-326 LVIWKFFLSLSS
+326 ILIWKFFLSVSA
-338 IVSEMFE
+338 IASEMFE

-359 LLLMLIILILSMVTT
+359 LLLMLIVLILSLVTT

>member
-1 MKKAFFVFV
+1 MKKSVILIFFLF
-10 FVFVLLAVPF
+10 LALSVPV
-20 QVFAG
+20 QAMG
-25 EETVGSGVNTDEKTY
+25 AETQQIEQDTY
-40 EEYLDT
+40 SKYLDQ
-46 YDVDSIYDAVSR
+46 YDVDSIYDSVPQDAL
-58 DTLELLDQ
+58 DLLDE
-66 LGMRDFDYEN
+66 LGMQDFDFEN

-81 PQKLWSVFQSVME
+81 PQKLWHVLQSVAE
-94 GRFEGPLVSCS
+94 GRFEGPFTACA
-105 GIMLLILFSAFLQS
+105 GMILLTLFSAFLQS
-119 LKTAIKSD
+119 LKTTVKSD

-140 IAVILSVQIS
+140 IAVILSVEIS
-150 DAITLAATTVKTCAD
+150 DAISLASSTIKMCAD

-243 AAISVAATGFVSILS
+243 AAVSLAATGFVSILS

-305 STVGIVGIVLILLV
+305 STVGIVGIVVIVLI
-319 FLPALVE
+319 FLPALLE
-326 LVIWKFFLSLSS
+326 ILIWKFFLSVSS
-338 IVSEMFE
+338 IASEMFE

-359 LLLMLIILILSMVTT
+359 LLLMLIVLILSLVTT